1 MADFLLWVLSTLF
14 TVTLAVIIAE
24 RIGIEVAIGIYAALI
39 VLSNLIAGKLITVF
53 TFVAPAAVI
62 VYSSTFLITDI
73 LCELY
78 GKEYARK
85 AVIAGLFAS
94 ILAIISISIAV
105 RWEAA
110 PFVSKEF
117 VKSYQMV
124 FSMTPRIIIAS
135 IIAYII
141 SQTHD
146 VYAFHFW
153 KGVTGGKYLWLR
165 NNASTLVSQLIDTTI
180 FITLAFWNPGMPV
193 AQLLTMIT
201 GQYVIKMAI
210 ALLDTPFIYAAT
222 ATYARLRGVE
232 AV

>member
-1 MADFLLWVLSTLF
+1 MADFLLWVISTLF

-85 AVIAGLFAS
+85 AVIAGFFAS
-94 ILAIISISIAV
+94 ILAMISIAIAV

-117 VKSYQMV
+117 VKSYEMV

-135 IIAYII
+135 IIAYVI

-180 FITLAFWNPGMPV
+180 FITLAFWNPGMPI
-193 AQLLTMIT
+193 AQLLAMIT
-201 GQYVIKMAI
+201 GQYVIKIAI

-222 ATYARLRGVE
+222 ATHARLRSVE
-232 AV
+232 VA